1 MADRAVARADLMS
14 LRKAAPAAIAT
25 IALMLSACDNSTPAP
40 VAEAPVAPAEAAP
53 VAATPAVNEPA
64 PIAIDP
70 AALTHEQGH
79 AWVFQTNVNP
89 AERQLRVFEDGKEL
103 GPGGAMHEDVRK
115 RGLGAYSHWD
125 AGEWGFRVY
134 FSASDN
140 SDPSTNGRKY
150 ELR

>member
-1 MADRAVARADLMS
+1 MVRADLMS
-14 LRKAAPAAIAT
+14 LCKAAPAAMAT
-25 IALMLSACDNSTPAP
+25 IALMLAACDNSSPTPA
-40 VAEAPVAPAEAAP
+40 AEAPAAPAEAAP
-53 VAATPAVNEPA
+53 VVATPPAANEPV
-64 PIAIDP
+64 PIAINP

-79 AWVFQTNVNP
+79 AWVFQTDVNP